1 MSWFVVLKGTN
12 VPKRWANPTP
22 KQEKKVL
29 AKEWNI
35 LGKEIGQEIL
45 DYFKGDIPLDTWLDV
60 NILDTWLRRTNES
73 LKNIVELPV
82 NALKPVFY
90 HWSLDYFGRRTN
102 EKQNII
108 HFLVSISNLM
118 DKTDNEKIG
127 DEIFDLTRK
136 YRKHPKV
143 NRLNEANEKR
153 LAILEEEKKESE
165 WQKTLS
171 IASQWGVKPNWQVEQ
186 NKDTDGLKEQLP
198 PAARKK
204 LEEKLQ

>member
-12 VPKRWANPTP
+12 VPKGWANPTP

-82 NALKPVFY
+82 NALKPV
-90 HWSLDYFGRRTN
+90 
-102 EKQNII
+102 
-108 HFLVSISNLM
+108 
-118 DKTDNEKIG
+118 
-127 DEIFDLTRK
+127 
-136 YRKHPKV
+136 
-143 NRLNEANEKR
+143 
-153 LAILEEEKKESE
+153 LEEE
-165 WQKTLS
+165 QMR
-171 IASQWGVKPNWQVEQ
+171 
-186 NKDTDGLKEQLP
+186 NKISYIF
-198 PAARKK
+198 
-204 LEEKLQ
+204 